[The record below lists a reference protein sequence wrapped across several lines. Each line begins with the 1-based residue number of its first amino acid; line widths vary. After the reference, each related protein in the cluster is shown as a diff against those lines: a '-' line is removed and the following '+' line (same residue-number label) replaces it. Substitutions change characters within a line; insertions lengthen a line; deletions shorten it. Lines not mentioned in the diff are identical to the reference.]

1 MHDQSEDYS
10 LSHAYR
16 ILGHELVF
24 SRNLP
29 QYQFSVYYNQH
40 NDLASE
46 FYSSRNWCEWYNNG
60 SSDYVIDHE
69 YEHKSTML
77 TTSGM
82 NAIAYGVYSNI
93 LALILLLFN
102 LKHSAKLACKR
113 TPISWTTYIKKEVND
128 NNFENLSKRL
138 NDDNEWKAT
147 LISRTILFIY
157 LIIKY
162 SEMDVFF

>member
-113 TPISWTTYIKKEVND
+113 TPISWTTYIKKKWMTII
-128 NNFENLSKRL
+128 LRIYQKGWMTTM
-138 NDDNEWKAT
+138 NEKQRW
-147 LISRTILFIY
+147 LVERFY
-157 LIIKY
+157 LYI
-162 SEMDVFF
+162 

>member
-46 FYSSRNWCEWYNNG
+46 FYSSRNWFEWYNNV

-113 TPISWTTYIKKEVND
+113 TPISWTTYIKKKWMTII
-128 NNFENLSKRL
+128 LRIYQKGWMTTM
-138 NDDNEWKAT
+138 NEKQRW
-147 LISRTILFIY
+147 LVERFY
-157 LIIKY
+157 LYI
-162 SEMDVFF
+162 

>member
-46 FYSSRNWCEWYNNG
+46 FYSSRNWFEWYNNV

-82 NAIAYGVYSNI
+82 NAIAYGVHSNI

-113 TPISWTTYIKKEVND
+113 TPISWTTYIKKKWMTII
-128 NNFENLSKRL
+128 LRIYQKGWMTTM
-138 NDDNEWKAT
+138 NEKQRW
-147 LISRTILFIY
+147 LVERFY
-157 LIIKY
+157 LYI
-162 SEMDVFF
+162 

>member
-46 FYSSRNWCEWYNNG
+46 FYSSRNWSEWYNNV

-82 NAIAYGVYSNI
+82 NAIAYGVHSNI

-113 TPISWTTYIKKEVND
+113 TPISWTTYIKKKWMTII
-128 NNFENLSKRL
+128 LRIYQKGWMTTM
-138 NDDNEWKAT
+138 NEKQRW
-147 LISRTILFIY
+147 LVERFY
-157 LIIKY
+157 LYI
-162 SEMDVFF
+162 

>member
-46 FYSSRNWCEWYNNG
+46 FYSSRNWSEWYNNV

-113 TPISWTTYIKKEVND
+113 TPISWTTYIKKKWMTII
-128 NNFENLSKRL
+128 LRIYQKGWMTTM
-138 NDDNEWKAT
+138 NEKQRW
-147 LISRTILFIY
+147 LVERFY
-157 LIIKY
+157 LYI
-162 SEMDVFF
+162 